1 VHLNQELPRQK
12 CILIVD
18 DEQRIGKI
26 LALNLRLSGYEAI
39 SVTSG
44 AEALEI
50 AEAQNPDLMLLD
62 IVMPDL
68 NGFQVLE
75 RLRSFSKLPVVA
87 FSAGSENGPR
97 ALELGANSFVAK
109 PFKVDDMVMRV
120 KSILEDT

>member
-1 VHLNQELPRQK
+1 MHLNQELPRQK